1 MISKEELLNFPADIR
16 DFILYEMEAL
26 TNGIVQKFALSDEQ
40 TMFVFDLDDQIFLK
54 NMDVM
59 QLPNKLDAMPGSD
72 KIDMRLLVLDI
83 AYKVLWPLQEYLG
96 GVDRLILRLG
106 GKVPRIRPLKG
117 QIKDIGDLFPS
128 LSESTTKK
136 VMAQFKDFKELRL
149 TSNKILNEKDISVS
163 PTVDNWL
170 KDYIHF
176 AGAGSRDSLKRAKYL
191 SKGRNVVPLNAAEKD
206 SLRCLLVS
214 YDQDSMADF
223 AVKEGVL
230 RVSKMS
236 QSKTKVSQSP
246 NFDRILADLHQ
257 KVLDIDKAVLDND
270 FIMSEADNDI
280 NKVRNV
286 LWDALGLQDKDKVI
300 SCLRLLIVRQMLDL
314 AIKEDNRFRGI
325 LKRFINIKYGKE
337 FESVLEGS
345 YDKLIIR
352 RLFLEMLLF
361 DKLRLSDDEALVAA
375 FYLTNLKTDS
385 GQIVYFDRANRHL
398 KWRELDTMGNQLVW
412 QHQIE

>member
-1 MISKEELLNFPADIR
+1 MLIQAWLQLPEEVRLFIADQADTFTIEIGKKFNLDGNQLNFLAD
-16 DFILYEMEAL
+16 LE
-26 TNGIVQKFALSDEQ
+26 DE
-40 TMFVFDLDDQIFLK
+40 IFLK
-54 NMDVM
+54 NMDVL
-59 QLPNKLDAMPGSD
+59 QLPNRLDTMPGANR
-72 KIDMRLLVLDI
+72 IDMRLLILDI
-83 AYKVLWPLQEYLG
+83 AYKVLWPLQDYLG

-106 GKVPRIRPLKG
+106 GKVPRIQPLKAEMRDVSG
-117 QIKDIGDLFPS
+117 LFPGMGQG
-128 LSESTTKK
+128 TAKK
-136 VMAQFKDFKELRL
+136 MIAQFKDFKELRL
-149 TSNKILNEKDISVS
+149 TSNKILNEKDLSVS

-337 FESVLEGS
+337 FESVLEGT

-385 GQIVYFDRANRHL
+385 GQIVYFDKASRHL

-412 QHQIE
+412 QHQIG